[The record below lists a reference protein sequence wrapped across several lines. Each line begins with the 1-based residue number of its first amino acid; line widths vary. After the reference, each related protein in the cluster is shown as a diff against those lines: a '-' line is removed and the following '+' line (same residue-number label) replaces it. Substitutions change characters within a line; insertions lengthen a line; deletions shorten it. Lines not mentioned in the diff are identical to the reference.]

1 LKSCKDPWI
10 SFDGSTVIVT
20 GSSRGI
26 GRATALEFARLGA
39 NVVVN
44 ASKSVDEMLK
54 VVEEI
59 KAIGGNAIGV
69 QADVSIFEDCV
80 KIVNESLKTFGS
92 VDILVNNAG
101 IAIPAMSWKM
111 DDDVW
116 RKVLDVN
123 LTGAMNCIRAV
134 LPHMIERR
142 RGIIVNVS
150 SIAGIYGLIG
160 NSNYVA
166 SKAALI
172 GLTRSLAMELS
183 KYNIRVVGVAFGF
196 IETEMTAW
204 LKEPKW
210 RERYLSRIALGRL
223 GTPEEAANIIV
234 FLASNKASY
243 ITGTTII
250 ADGGFGQL

>member
-1 LKSCKDPWI
+1 MKSCRDPWI
-10 SFDGSTVIVT
+10 SFDGKTVIVT

-44 ASKSVDEMLK
+44 ASKSVSDMLR
-54 VVEEI
+54 VVEDI
-59 KAIGGNAIGV
+59 KAMGGNAVGV
-69 QADVSIFEDCV
+69 QADVSSFEGCR
-80 KIVNESLKTFGS
+80 KIVDETLRAFGS

-101 IAIPAMSWKM
+101 IAVPAMSWKM
-111 DDDVW
+111 GDEEW
-116 RKVLDVN
+116 HRVLDVN
-123 LTGAMNCIRAV
+123 LTGAINCTRAL

-142 RGIIVNVS
+142 RGVIVNVS

-160 NSNYVA
+160 NSNYAA

-172 GLTRSLAMELS
+172 GLTRSLALELAR
-183 KYNIRVVGVAFGF
+183 YNIRVVGVAFGF

-210 RERYLSRIALGRL
+210 REKYLPRIALGRL
-223 GTPEEAANIIV
+223 GTPEEAANLIV
-234 FLASNKASY
+234 FLASERASY
-243 ITGTTII
+243 ITGTTVI
-250 ADGGFGQL
+250 ADGGFG